1 MAEIVTIT
9 PNPSIDL
16 SFSVER
22 LVDTVKLR
30 CGEPR
35 KDAGGG
41 GINVARVLRR
51 FGSECLAIHLAGGR
65 TGLALD
71 ALLDEERVPYEC
83 IFIGN
88 ETRENVT
95 VLEMSSRREF
105 RFIMPGPTVTEVE
118 WRRCLRYLDV
128 IDPQPRYLVASGS
141 LAQGMP
147 CDFYARI
154 ARWAQNNCVRMVLDA
169 SGDALAAALEAG
181 VFLVKPSLDE
191 LRELTGAPLADAS
204 EWRDAARHLVGC
216 GRARNVALTLGGRGA
231 ILATEDRVVSL
242 PAIPVNVVSAV
253 GAGDSFLAAMVW
265 ALDHDA
271 NTEEAL
277 RYAIAAGCAAV
288 MRSGTALCNPADVIH
303 MYRESYGVMPC
314 EVGL

>member
-51 FGSECLAIHLAGGR
+51 LGSECLAIHLAGGH

-71 ALLDEERVPYEC
+71 ALLDAERVPYKC

-88 ETRENVT
+88 DTRENVT
-95 VLEMSSRREF
+95 VLETSSRREF
-105 RFIMPGPTVTEVE
+105 RFIMPGPTVTEAE

-128 IDPQPRYLVASGS
+128 LDPQPRYVVASGS

-147 CDFYARI
+147 HDFYARI
-154 ARWAQNNCVRMVLDA
+154 ARWAQTNCVRMVLDA
-169 SGDALAAALEAG
+169 SGDALAAALEVG
-181 VFLVKPSLDE
+181 VFMVKPSLDE

-204 EWRDAARHLVGC
+204 EWRDAARHLVGR

-231 ILATEDRVVSL
+231 ILATEDRIVSL

-271 NTEEAL
+271 NAEEAL

-288 MRSGTALCNPADVIH
+288 LRPGTALCHPADVIH